1 MKPRITAYVDRKL
14 ADALDVLASRPGLS
28 KSEIVATALQNFLE
42 PEAADTKEAALV
54 RRLDHMT
61 RQLDGLDRDLAVIR
75 EVLALFIRYQ
85 LMVTPD
91 VASEDRAARQKRGQE
106 RFRAFTL
113 QVAKRLAAG
122 GNLVRDVLE
131 ELSDND
137 AADGEGMHHG

>member
-1 MKPRITAYVDRKL
+1 MKPRITAYVNAKL

-42 PEAADTKEAALV
+42 PEAADTREAALV

-61 RQLDGLDRDLAVIR
+61 RQLDGLDRDLTVIR

-85 LMVTPD
+85 LMVTPE
-91 VASEDRAARQKRGQE
+91 APAEDRAARQKRGQE

-131 ELSDND
+131 ELSD
-137 AADGEGMHHG
+137 AAMDGEGVPHG